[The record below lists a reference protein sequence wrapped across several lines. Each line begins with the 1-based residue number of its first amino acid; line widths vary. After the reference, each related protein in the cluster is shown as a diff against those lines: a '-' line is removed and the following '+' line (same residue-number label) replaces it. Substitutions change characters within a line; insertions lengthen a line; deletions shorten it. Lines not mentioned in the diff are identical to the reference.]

1 MTKKKLE
8 AAGALVPA
16 MDEMNDPALMEATI
30 RIAASL
36 AMKFGTMNPAPAQG
50 EEIAK
55 AALLYGRAVV
65 SKLRG

>member
-1 MTKKKLE
+1 MTTKKKTE
-8 AAGALVPA
+8 AAPVVV

-65 SKLRG
+65 AKVRG